1 MSPAV
6 FLQSR
11 NAPKSLAV
19 GGLECGPRLPS
30 WMKGS
35 LLLKGGEEKGTIGVE
50 KKMRGRVGR
59 DSGRERRD

>member
-1 MSPAV
+1 
-6 FLQSR
+6 
-11 NAPKSLAV
+11 
-19 GGLECGPRLPS
+19 
-30 WMKGS
+30 MKGS